1 MQAINSDEMDTKYKQ
16 VIVLRTDIEMSDG
29 KKCAQSCHASLG
41 SYKIAKKTIAKRWE
55 AEGGKKIVLTIS
67 SEKKLLT
74 LYQKAKELKL
84 PCYLVRDGGHTEVPA
99 GTLTALGIG
108 PENNEIIDEITGKLQ
123 LL

>member
-1 MQAINSDEMDTKYKQ
+1 MDTKYKQ

-84 PCYLVRDGGHTEVPA
+84 PCYLVRDGGHTEVPV

-108 PENNEIIDEITGKLQ
+108 PENNEIIDQITGKLQ